1 MSKAR
6 LLQDYLIPGNAEN
19 ENTLI
24 TDYWLE
30 FVAATD
36 GQDPS
41 PVMRFSEEDIREKL
55 RDFQQ
60 QMSAVIRNHESLRQ
74 ALSTDHFEPM
84 ASAHSGTAIKGVPVP
99 WASGTAPTEKVPSE
113 VPEEEPEDEEGDY
126 GSPDEKGSQAPTA
139 VGSFLL
145 KLLGR

>member
-24 TDYWLE
+24 TDYWLD

-36 GQDPS
+36 LREAD
-41 PVMRFSEEDIREKL
+41 PVMKFSEEDIREKL
-55 RDFQQ
+55 RGFQQ

-74 ALSTDHFEPM
+74 ALWTDHCEPM
-84 ASAHSGTAIKGVPVP
+84 VGGHT
-99 WASGTAPTEKVPSE
+99 VPSGMPVSWAPASKMKRPPVLE
-113 VPEEEPEDEEGDY
+113 DEGSEDEEEDGEY
-126 GSPDEKGSQAPTA
+126 GSPGEKGSQAPTA
-139 VGSFLL
+139 IASFLM
-145 KLLGR
+145 KLLGK